1 MRGRRT
7 AAPYIVE
14 TDSSGDSGRQSTREL
29 LTRPRRPTAILYDND
44 VMAVAALGAAREIG
58 LSVPEDVSLLA
69 YDDSILC
76 QITNPPLSA
85 LNHDVYSYGSHV
97 AQLLLREIRA
107 PGSAGS
113 ELDATPV
120 LIERG
125 STGTASSTT

>member
-1 MRGRRT
+1 MSERPNLAHTRIRT
-7 AAPYIVE
+7 EAFLGACADAGLPTPYIVE

-85 LNHDVYSYGSHV
+85 LSHDVYTYGSHV

-107 PGSAGS
+107 PG
-113 ELDATPV
+113 
-120 LIERG
+120 
-125 STGTASSTT
+125 